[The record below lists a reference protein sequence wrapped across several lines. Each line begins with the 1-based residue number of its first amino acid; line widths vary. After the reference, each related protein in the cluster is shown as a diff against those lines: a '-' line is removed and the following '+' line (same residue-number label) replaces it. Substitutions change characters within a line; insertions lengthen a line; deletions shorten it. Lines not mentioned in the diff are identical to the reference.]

1 MIFSENIPNGIT
13 ILEVKL
19 KKTALSCAM
28 ALLLTA
34 ASWAIETPY
43 FSGCAGFMATLANE
57 TDSDDFSPEFN
68 ADNFFSGQLDFSG
81 KVLLRCDLYL
91 QAGNLFDSTIFDND
105 ANPNNAKFRIEEL
118 SGTYT
123 INGESTNHY
132 ISLFRGRYEP
142 IGSDIFLQRQFG
154 IPEISSLITKSWHGL
169 SGSSIYPFYATGIS
183 YVMHPD
189 SNFAV
194 GLYVYKNEATTSL
207 DSFESQD
214 SFNWDFRYAAV
225 MRRASLDLAAGFTC
239 PLNNDTTD
247 AFAIKEIQLHWGIN
261 ALLGNV
267 NTTTVFIQAGI
278 NKITIDK
285 DDDTDTLNKNDLYFV
300 IEPRLITKYGNINI
314 AVFNIPY
321 LSARDMIYLR
331 HLVNMN
337 NPDAKCVTGA
347 NITLCSNNLYIGS
360 TNFTGGVHATFTI
373 SECDFDDFD
382 FSDEKDFCITPYANL
397 DMFGGALEASATIN
411 VTKLDDIKNA
421 ISARVGFQTAF

>member
-1 MIFSENIPNGIT
+1 MIFSENITNGIT

-123 INGESTNHY
+123 INGESTKHY

-169 SGSSIYPFYATGIS
+169 SGSSIYPFYATGLS

-214 SFNWDFRYAAV
+214 SFNWDF
-225 MRRASLDLAAGFTC
+225 
-239 PLNNDTTD
+239 
-247 AFAIKEIQLHWGIN
+247 I
-261 ALLGNV
+261 
-267 NTTTVFIQAGI
+267 
-278 NKITIDK
+278 
-285 DDDTDTLNKNDLYFV
+285 
-300 IEPRLITKYGNINI
+300 
-314 AVFNIPY
+314 Y
-321 LSARDMIYLR
+321 LS
-331 HLVNMN
+331 
-337 NPDAKCVTGA
+337 P
-347 NITLCSNNLYIGS
+347 
-360 TNFTGGVHATFTI
+360 
-373 SECDFDDFD
+373 
-382 FSDEKDFCITPYANL
+382 
-397 DMFGGALEASATIN
+397 
-411 VTKLDDIKNA
+411 
-421 ISARVGFQTAF
+421 QQ